1 MKDISLPKEAGVLC
15 VSSRYIYIYL
25 FIYLYFDFAKAFDSV
40 SQDLILKNSKISTK
54 SMASCSDLLNFT
66 SESTA
71 AGFNWL
77 HQLFQNTC

>member
-40 SQDLILKNSKISTK
+40 SQDLILKNSKK
-54 SMASCSDLLNFT
+54 YL
-66 SESTA
+66 
-71 AGFNWL
+71 
-77 HQLFQNTC
+77 QNRWPHAQIC